1 MPELPRIASAPA
13 DPERTQAAAA
23 LAAWTEGE
31 AAEAAGDEA
40 GALRWFDRAHRLA
53 PKQDRIALSLA
64 MALMR
69 AEDPGAI
76 ALLAGVAERHDL
88 RSVWLALAA
97 AHRRAGD
104 SVAAARAAE
113 RALSGHAWTRQE
125 ALRAEMLGRVAI
137 AAGRPGWCALAGDGA
152 LLIGRQRLESL
163 ALSLDGRPV
172 AAGDRPRGWERAGAL
187 VVMAEGSQLLGSP
200 IRIAAIRRTEGLVA
214 WRDGELQGWVWHP
227 GEPLRVPV
235 LGIGRA
241 GASRPTFTIRAT
253 EEGIRLAEAPP
264 LARPRGFVVP
274 AARLGGI
281 AGMVSVRD
289 RDGRDLA
296 GSPLDFRL
304 EAAGAA
310 ALTKAVAVLLPAARR
325 PRRARP
331 DVAAIKVA
339 SVPADLRAPA
349 RDRRRGDRRRC
360 ATGLVN
366 PVDIVIPVH
375 GAAPVVLASL
385 RSVQRSLAPGS
396 RVIVV
401 DDASPEPALA
411 RELARMAED
420 GKIRLI
426 QHRQGRGFPAA
437 CNAGIRA
444 ARQRSDI
451 VLLNSDI
458 LVAPLWIEGLQA
470 AALAADDIGTA
481 TPFSNDATILSYP
494 DPGKQHPAPDQAGT
508 ERLARRVARLYR
520 GRAVEIPTGVGFCLY
535 LRRPCL
541 EEVGLFREDR
551 FAQGYG
557 EENDFCMRARHLG
570 WRHVAAPGVFV
581 SHLGGRSFGAVGP
594 ELRQRNLRILNRL
607 HPGYDE
613 LIARHRLA
621 DPLFPYRRRLDATFF
636 ADGRCRGSVLMI
648 THARGGGVDRLL
660 AARAAAVRHQGYR
673 PILLVPAA
681 VGPEARAILVQEAGG
696 CAFPNLRFAIPAERA
711 SLARLIRR
719 ERPDHCEVHHLVGH
733 DHAILELCRELG
745 IPYDIWLH
753 DYASFCARIA
763 LIGPERRYCGEP
775 QLPVCAACV
784 ADAGSE
790 LEEEIT
796 PAALVR
802 RSDFELRGARQVIAP
817 SADVALRVRRHFPEL
832 PISVAPWEDDATV
845 GAPIGRRFGR
855 RFGRPRTVVVI
866 GAIGTA
872 KGYEVLLAVARD
884 AASREL
890 AIRFVLIGYSRD
902 DRRLLD
908 TGRVFV
914 SGQYDERELPGLI
927 ARERGDFAFLP
938 SVWPE
943 TWCFTLSEAWR
954 AGLDVAAFDLGT
966 QAARIRATGRGWL
979 LPLGLSPPAINN
991 ALLALNPLA
1000 PG

>member
-1 MPELPRIASAPA
+1 MPEPLRIDAAPA
-13 DPERTQAAAA
+13 DPERAQAAA

-31 AAEAAGDEA
+31 AAEAAGDQA

-64 MALMR
+64 MALVR
-69 AEDPGAI
+69 AEDPAAI
-76 ALLAGVAERHDL
+76 ALLAGVAQRHDL
-88 RSVWLALAA
+88 KSVWLALAA

-104 SVAAARAAE
+104 GVAAARAAE

-152 LLIGRQRLESL
+152 LLIGRQRLGSL
-163 ALSLDGRPV
+163 AVSLDGREV

-187 VVMAEGSQLLGSP
+187 VVMAEGCQLLGSP

-214 WRDGELQGWVWHP
+214 WRNGGLQGWVWHP
-227 GEPLRVPV
+227 GEPERLPV
-235 LGIGRA
+235 LGIGPAAVRK
-241 GASRPTFTIRAT
+241 SMFTIRAT
-253 EEGIRLAEAPP
+253 EEGVRLAEAPP
-264 LARPRGFVVP
+264 LARPRGFVGP

-281 AGMVSVRD
+281 VGMVSVRD

-310 ALTKAVAVLLPAARR
+310 ALAKAVAVLLPVARR
-325 PRRARP
+325 PRRASP
-331 DVAAIKVA
+331 DLAAIKVA
-339 SVPADLRAPA
+339 SVPADLQAPA
-349 RDRRRGDRRRC
+349 RDRRNRRRR
-360 ATGLVN
+360 AAGRVN

-375 GAAPVVLASL
+375 GGGPVVLASL
-385 RSVQRSLAPGS
+385 CSVQRSLAAGS

-426 QHRQGRGFPAA
+426 RHRQGRGFPAA

-444 ARQRSDI
+444 ARPRSDI

-470 AALAADDIGTA
+470 AALGADDIGTV

-494 DPGKQHPAPDQAGT
+494 VPGKKHPAPDQAGT
-508 ERLARRVARLYR
+508 ERLARRAARLYR

-557 EENDFCMRARHLG
+557 DENDFCMRARHLG

-607 HPGYDE
+607 HPGYDA
-613 LIARHRLA
+613 LIAEHQLA

-648 THARGGGVDRLL
+648 THARGGGVDKLL
-660 AARAAAVRHQGYR
+660 AARASAVRHEGYR

-681 VGPEARAILVQEAGG
+681 VTPEARAILVREAGG
-696 CAFPNLRFAIPAERA
+696 DAFPNLRFAIPADLA
-711 SLARLIRR
+711 SLARLIKR

-733 DHAILELCRELG
+733 DHAILDLCRELG

-775 QLPVCAACV
+775 QLPVCVACV

-790 LEEEIT
+790 LEEDVT

-802 RSDFELRGARQVIAP
+802 RSDFELRGARQVIAA

-832 PISVAPWEDDATV
+832 PISVVPWEDDAIV
-845 GAPIGRRFGR
+845 GAPIGR

-914 SGQYDERELPGLI
+914 TGQYDERELPGLI

-943 TWCFTLSEAWR
+943 TWCFTLSEAWW